1 MIKKKNYI
9 TPKGYARLVDERDH
23 LVKTERP
30 EVTKVV
36 AWAASLGDRSENAD
50 YQYGKKRLR
59 EIDRRV
65 AFLNRRINE
74 AQVIDPESISSEK
87 VQFGATVNVID
98 EDEVERRYSIV
109 GEDESHPK
117 SGLISWKSPIGSR
130 LLGKSVGDTVEIK
143 APSRE
148 FEIEILTIEYCEIF
162 LPKDS
167 NENIS

>member
-98 EDEVERRYSIV
+98 EDE
-109 GEDESHPK
+109 SHPK